1 MKVLKITGLVVR
13 YGSVEALKGVDV
25 EVPPAMVYGIIGPD
39 GAGKTTLM
47 RSICTLLPYQEGSIE
62 VLGFDATDKV
72 KDIRSRIG
80 YMPQRFSLYQ
90 DLSVQQNLRFFA
102 RLFKVKHAELLQ
114 RSEKLYQFSRLKPF
128 AKRLAGELSGG
139 MKQKLALSC
148 ALIHT
153 PELIILDEP
162 TFGVDPVSR
171 VEFWQILYE
180 LKRDG
185 ISIVVSTPYMD
196 EATRCDQISLLH
208 KGRVIGQGSPEEII
222 SSWQGKLYK
231 LTSTH
236 LQDLYIFL
244 QSKAPKADLQLFGSE
259 IHLYSAQELSA
270 NQIATWQ
277 AEFPAL
283 QSCVEI
289 RPGMED
295 VFLRMMT

>member
-62 VLGFDATDKV
+62 VLGFDAKEQIKV
-72 KDIRSRIG
+72 IRSRIG

-102 RLFKVKHAELLQ
+102 RLFKVKRAEMLI
-114 RSEKLYQFSRLKPF
+114 RSEQLYKFSRLKPF

-222 SSWQGKLYK
+222 STWRGKLYK